1 MLLQKALPRE
11 PGCRSRYA
19 FLCCLCALHFDITV
33 LPPFLRATLTSL
45 ATVGKS
51 SKQCLLIGL
60 LLLLQAGSTLTAL
73 ASLRNGFKLCVQ
85 MSSATAFKP
94 LSFLMQEGALTA
106 LASVADA
113 SKNYFI
119 NYYDHVMPLLRGILS
134 SGVSR
139 EEALLRA
146 KALEC
151 ISLVGMAV
159 GKERF
164 REDAHRV
171 MELIRQL
178 QVNASPHSVAV

>member
-1 MLLQKALPRE
+1 ML
-11 PGCRSRYA
+11 
-19 FLCCLCALHFDITV
+19 
-33 LPPFLRATLTSL
+33 
-45 ATVGKS
+45 
-51 SKQCLLIGL
+51 
-60 LLLLQAGSTLTAL
+60 
-73 ASLRNGFKLCVQ
+73 
-85 MSSATAFKP
+85 
-94 LSFLMQEGALTA
+94 QEGALTA

-178 QVNASPHSVAV
+178 QVNAGSFSCCLRCC

>member
-1 MLLQKALPRE
+1 
-11 PGCRSRYA
+11 
-19 FLCCLCALHFDITV
+19 
-33 LPPFLRATLTSL
+33 
-45 ATVGKS
+45 
-51 SKQCLLIGL
+51 
-60 LLLLQAGSTLTAL
+60 
-73 ASLRNGFKLCVQ
+73 
-85 MSSATAFKP
+85 MSAATAFKRLP
-94 LSFLMQEGALTA
+94 FSLQEGALTA

-178 QVNASPHSVAV
+178 QVNAGPFSCCVWCRGAFLMELSFPYITEQWPGRRFMML